1 MEVLVIIAGY
11 AVFCHKYRNN
21 FAPGFP
27 CYDFGT
33 SFTRM

>member
-1 MEVLVIIAGY
+1 MEVLAIIAGY
-11 AVFCHKYRNN
+11 AVFCHGYRNN
-21 FAPGFP
+21 FPLSEA